1 MKIKIY
7 NKVWLITI
15 AIWLTACK
23 IPTITSKTAST
34 SMPKNF
40 ALTTTQDSTNI
51 ADLEWRTY
59 FNDPYLIALVDTA
72 LQHNQELNIVLQEIA
87 ISNNEIMA
95 KRGEYLPFVQLNAGA
110 LHDRSGKYT
119 WNGFNEEDLKA
130 NPDKGPKYFGD
141 FMIGATM
148 AWELDVWKKLR
159 TAKKSAVL
167 RYLATTEG
175 KHFLVTNIIAEIA
188 NSYYE
193 LMALDNMLAI
203 IRQNIAI
210 QSNALQVVKLE
221 KDAAKVSQ
229 LAVNRFEAQL
239 LNTQNLQYAIE
250 QQIIVTENTIR
261 LLTGQT
267 SQRIER
273 NQNFE
278 QLQIN
283 AIAAGYPS
291 QLLSH
296 RPDVRQAELEVAASK
311 LDVAV
316 ARANFLPSFRLTANM
331 GLNAFNPT
339 YVFRPDAIMYQL
351 AGDAIAP
358 FINRKAIEANYRN
371 ANAKQIQAAFNYERT
386 IVAAYLE
393 VINQLSSVAQYNNS
407 YTTKAKEVAI
417 LTQSINISNDL
428 FRSAR
433 ADYIEVLL
441 TQKEALDAKIELTE
455 IKLQQLHAHVNIYK
469 ALGGGWK

>member
-7 NKVWLITI
+7 NNIFLIAI
-15 AIWLTACK
+15 AIWLNACK
-23 IPTITSKTAST
+23 IPTITSKTPSV

-51 ADLEWRTY
+51 AELEWRTY
-59 FNDPYLIALVDTA
+59 FNDPYLIALIDTA

-110 LHDRSGKYT
+110 LHDKSGKYT

-130 NPDKGPKYFGD
+130 NPDKGPKYLGD

-250 QQIIVTENTIR
+250 QQIIVTENNIR

-273 NQNFE
+273 NKNFE

-283 AIAAGYPS
+283 AIASGYPS
-291 QLLSH
+291 QLLTH

-339 YVFRPDAIMYQL
+339 YVLRPDAIMYQI

-358 FINRKAIEANYRN
+358 LINRRAIEANYRN

-393 VINQLSSVAQYNNS
+393 VINQLSSVAQYSNS

-433 ADYIEVLL
+433 ADYLEVLL

-455 IKLQQLHAHVNIYK
+455 IKLQQLRAHVNIYK

>member
-1 MKIKIY
+1 MKIKSY
-7 NKVWLITI
+7 KYLYLLII
-15 AIWLTACK
+15 SIWLTACK
-23 IPTITSKTAST
+23 IPTVTSKTA
-34 SMPKNF
+34 
-40 ALTTTQDSTNI
+40 TTAVPNNYMVEAVQDSTNI
-51 ADLEWRTY
+51 TQLQWRNY
-59 FNDPYLIALVDTA
+59 FNDPYLVALIDTA
-72 LQHNQELNIVLQEIA
+72 LQHNQELNIVLREIE
-87 ISNNEIMA
+87 ISNNEVMS
-95 KRGEYLPFVQLNAGA
+95 KSGEYLPFVQLNAGA
-110 LHDRSGKYT
+110 LHDKSGKYT

-167 RYLATTEG
+167 RYLATNEG
-175 KHFLVTNIIAEIA
+175 KHFLVTNIISEIA

-203 IRQNIAI
+203 VQQNIAL

-221 KDAAKVSQ
+221 KNAAKVSQ

-239 LNTQNLQYAIE
+239 LNTQNLQYAI
-250 QQIIVTENTIR
+250 QQRIVVTENNIR
-261 LLTGQT
+261 LLTGKM
-267 SQRIER
+267 SQSIPRH
-273 NQNFE
+273 QNFE
-278 QLQIN
+278 QIQIN
-283 AIAAGYPS
+283 SIASGYPS
-291 QLLSH
+291 QLLVN
-296 RPDVRQAELEVAASK
+296 RPDVRQAELGLAASR
-311 LDVAV
+311 LDVTV

-358 FINRKAIEANYRN
+358 LINRRAIEATYRT
-371 ANAKQIQAAFNYERT
+371 ANAKQVQAAFNYERS

-393 VINQLSSVAQYNNS
+393 VVNQLSGVAQFSKS
-407 YTTKAKEVAI
+407 YATKAKEVEI

-441 TQKEALDAKIELTE
+441 TQKEALDAKMELTE

-469 ALGGGWK
+469 ALGGGWQ